1 MLASATISAYSYW
14 MQNPSKVNTEEMKK
28 LIAQALESIVKLLE
42 L

>member
-1 MLASATISAYSYW
+1 

-28 LIAQALESIVKLLE
+28 LITQALETIVKLLE